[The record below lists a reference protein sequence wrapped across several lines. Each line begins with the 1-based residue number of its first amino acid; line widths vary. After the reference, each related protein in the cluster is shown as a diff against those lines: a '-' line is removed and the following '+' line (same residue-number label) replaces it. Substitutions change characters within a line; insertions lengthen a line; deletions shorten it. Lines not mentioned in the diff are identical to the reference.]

1 MIKKLALIIF
11 LISLSSCESIKGNT
25 GNFKKP
31 GDICPPQEERTLK
44 DIFCKEPK

>member
-11 LISLSSCESIKGNT
+11 LISLSGCESIKGKP
-25 GNFKKP
+25 FKKP

>member
-11 LISLSSCESIKGNT
+11 LISLSGCDSIKT
-25 GNFKKP
+25 GNLKKP
-31 GDICPPQEERTLK
+31 GDTCPPQEERTLK